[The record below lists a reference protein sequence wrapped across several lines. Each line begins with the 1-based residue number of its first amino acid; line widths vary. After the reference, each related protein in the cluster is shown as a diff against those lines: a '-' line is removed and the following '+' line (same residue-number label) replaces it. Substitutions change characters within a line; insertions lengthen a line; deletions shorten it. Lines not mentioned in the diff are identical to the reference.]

1 LADEEVRKRTETLIG
16 IGQRIVNQKD
26 PSLKIKEAISLEMIK
41 ENKDASDVTKRAIS
55 REIVWQK
62 ISICT
67 MRRKQ
72 MKTSI

>member
-26 PSLKIKEAISLEMIK
+26 PSLKIKEVILSEMIK
-41 ENKDASDVTKRAIS
+41 ESRDASDMAKKAIL

-62 ISICT
+62 MSTCT
-67 MRRKQ
+67 MKRKL
-72 MKTSI
+72 MKM